1 MTWARAGVWS
11 TPPTT
16 QRRVRRILRKF
27 DPWTVMKVSAVLS
40 ALAALGL
47 VLLSVMLWAVI
58 SRLGLTSAFDEAA
71 TRVALIDPDESLFK
85 AGGEYLRGMILLAAS
100 WMAGITAIATIG
112 SVLYNLLADLV
123 GGIEFTVL
131 EDVPVDPS
139 ARDES
144 GRWPLRGDM

>member
-1 MTWARAGVWS
+1 MTWARAGAWS

-100 WMAGITAIATIG
+100 WMAGATAIATVG

-131 EDVPVDPS
+131 EEVPVDPS
-139 ARDES
+139 AGAES
-144 GRWPLRGDM
+144 GQWPLRGDT

>member
-1 MTWARAGVWS
+1 MTEARLGAWS
-11 TPPTT
+11 ARPTT

-58 SRLGLTSAFDEAA
+58 SRLGLVSAFDEAA
-71 TRVALIDPDESLFK
+71 ARVALIEPGESLFK
-85 AGGEYLRGMILLAAS
+85 TGGEYLRGMILLAAS
-100 WMAGITAIATIG
+100 WMAGTTATLTVGA
-112 SVLYNLLADLV
+112 VLYNLLADLV

-131 EDVPVDPS
+131 EEVPVDT
-139 ARDES
+139 ARHDAG
-144 GRWPLRGDM
+144 GRPLVGGM

>member
-1 MTWARAGVWS
+1 MTDARAGVWP

-85 AGGEYLRGMILLAAS
+85 TGGEYLRGVILLAAS
-100 WMAGITAIATIG
+100 WMAGATAIATVG

-123 GGIEFTVL
+123 GGVEFTVL
-131 EDVPVDPS
+131 EEVPVDVS

-144 GRWPLRGDM
+144 GRWPLLGGM

>member
-1 MTWARAGVWS
+1 MTEARLGAWPA
-11 TPPTT
+11 PPTT

-58 SRLGLTSAFDEAA
+58 SRLGLVSAFDEAA
-71 TRVALIDPDESLFK
+71 ARVALIEPGESLFK
-85 AGGEYLRGMILLAAS
+85 TGGEYLRGMILLAAS
-100 WMAGITAIATIG
+100 WMAGTTATLTVGA
-112 SVLYNLLADLV
+112 VLYNLLADLV

-131 EDVPVDPS
+131 EEVPVDT
-139 ARDES
+139 ARHDAG
-144 GRWPLRGDM
+144 GRSLVGGM